1 MQFGKVYRTE
11 VLLDASGRSFGEAE
25 VEFATKAAALECIRK
40 LDNEIADGR
49 VLRAVL
55 RDRPPAPLQQQPP
68 PPRMHPPPHH
78 PHTHPPSPAPP
89 MGHFAT
95 QTLRSVI
102 APTRSGYTSAA
113 R

>member
-1 MQFGKVYRTE
+1 MYRTE

-55 RDRPPAPLQQQPP
+55 RDRPPVPIQQQP
-68 PPRMHPPPHH
+68 PPRMHPHPHH
-78 PHTHPPSPAPP
+78 PHPPSPAPP

>member
-1 MQFGKVYRTE
+1 MI
-11 VLLDASGRSFGEAE
+11 LDASGRSFGEAE

-49 VLRAVL
+49 VLRATL
-55 RDRPPAPLQQQPP
+55 RERNPIQQQPP
-68 PPRMHPPPHH
+68 PPRMH
-78 PHTHPPSPAPP
+78 HPPSPAPP

-102 APTRSGYTSAA
+102 APTRSGYTSSA
-113 R
+113 RYNKHIITTFGMILTLLCIY